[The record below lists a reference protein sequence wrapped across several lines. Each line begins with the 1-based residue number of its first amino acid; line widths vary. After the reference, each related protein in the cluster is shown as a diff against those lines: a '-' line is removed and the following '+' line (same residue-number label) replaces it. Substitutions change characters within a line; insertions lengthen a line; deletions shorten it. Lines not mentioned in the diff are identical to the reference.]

1 MDQVNGYYY
10 GLLLFFGVLFY
21 IVGTQPTAAKFIV
34 LAQRYI
40 EIQYRKSNW
49 WILNNP
55 RNPVVKYF
63 IWRRSIK
70 LADDIR
76 KRLEKSNK

>member
-21 IVGTQPTAAKFIV
+21 IVGTQPTAAKFII
-34 LAQRYI
+34 LAQKYV
-40 EIQYRKSNW
+40 EIQYRKSKW

-63 IWRRSIK
+63 IWRRSMK
-70 LADDIR
+70 LADNIR
-76 KRLEKSNK
+76 KRLEESNK

>member
-40 EIQYRKSNW
+40 EIQYRKSKW

>member
-10 GLLLFFGVLFY
+10 GLLLFFGILFY

-40 EIQYRKSNW
+40 EIQYRKSKW

-70 LADDIR
+70 LAEDVR

>member
-40 EIQYRKSNW
+40 EIQYRKSKW

-70 LADDIR
+70 LAEDVR

>member
-21 IVGTQPTAAKFIV
+21 IVGTQPTAAKCIV

-40 EIQYRKSNW
+40 EIQYRKSKW

-70 LADDIR
+70 LAEDVR

>member
-10 GLLLFFGVLFY
+10 GLLLFFGVIFY
-21 IVGTQPTAAKFIV
+21 MVGTQPNTAKFII
-34 LAQRYI
+34 LAQKYV
-40 EIQYRKSNW
+40 EIQYRKSKW

-70 LADDIR
+70 LADNIR
-76 KRLEKSNK
+76 KRLEESNK

>member
-10 GLLLFFGVLFY
+10 GLLLFFGILFY
-21 IVGTQPTAAKFIV
+21 IVGTQPTAAKFII
-34 LAQRYI
+34 LAQKYV
-40 EIQYRKSNW
+40 EIQYRKSKW

-70 LADDIR
+70 LADNIR
-76 KRLEKSNK
+76 KRLEESNK